1 MSRKS
6 IRLKIFL
13 ARLLVVVMV
22 VTSIPFYQKQEA
34 KAAGYA
40 IANNGTGGINIDIMA
55 SPFSDFARIPTWG
68 KYAYGSQGCAWFA
81 SARARQISGKNI
93 SMIWSGQSWYN
104 SQYRQI
110 WLSRGQEIKAPAL
123 ICYQGHVAVLE
134 KIDGNTAYISEGG
147 TSYYRNW
154 GTYYRCGQA
163 NGYCTVHAIEVGEI
177 KSSAG
182 IRNDFMGFVYLGNG
196 GSNPQPIANASI
208 QAVSCDKY
216 DNNLVPRAKV
226 YNPNGQRVTTVG
238 ITIRDNNNVIASKQ
252 ETMKPEG
259 QYSHSSN
266 IWFDCRTECGVT
278 LRPGHVY
285 NWQIYANV
293 GGKTLYTDWIYDRTT
308 GTEKPN
314 TPAFSTAKTHYAVGD
329 AVTVN
334 WGADSNATGGYS
346 LTITQTK
353 GGTYTKTLTT
363 STANATSLAFALPS
377 AGEYKITGFA
387 RGSSNSDVATLN
399 KTIVAHDPCK
409 VRFVEFDKDG
419 KENLLCEQTV
429 KYGYAAT
436 APLGI
441 SRKGY
446 TFLGWKGEYSNVTS
460 DRTIEAQ
467 FKRNTYKITFC
478 DKDDKVI
485 KSESVLFEDSAT
497 APEPPEAEKGYVF
510 AGWDSEDYKNVQ
522 GNATIKATY
531 VWAND
536 DLPVVITLNKCEFK
550 DDGYI
555 VNYDIKNNPNKRTKG
570 RALVS
575 LKTSKGKLLD
585 STESKAFSL
594 GKGEEKKGIEI
605 YVPYEGAA
613 TKADLYIINGFSK
626 GIPIS
631 EVATI
636 DVARNWSEW
645 SPEKPDDN
653 NEIETRTEYRHQDK
667 ETTTTRTNANAGWTL
682 DKSVLDGDWNYG
694 AWSGWTR
701 NSISGYTNETSKREV
716 QTQNVQDSAA
726 RTLYNWYY
734 YRYYNTN
741 AKTFYYTYSSSM
753 GGTRYDWQTDYCL
766 PVMEPTPVILDINL
780 PVAKTFL
787 LRYGS

>member
-34 KAAGYA
+34 KAAGNLLWPVSGGKLGCGFNCSCATHRGYHNGIDINGVPEGTSIMA
-40 IANNGTGGINIDIMA
+40 AESGVVICSNNTTSGRTEKCNRGCQGQGNGHHVEIKHANGMITQYNHMSRVDVSIGQSVTRGQVIGAVGQTGNAYGAHLHFVVSIGGRHTAWSGTGNRVVNPLD
-55 SPFSDFARIPTWG
+55 
-68 KYAYGSQGCAWFA
+68 
-81 SARARQISGKNI
+81 
-93 SMIWSGQSWYN
+93 
-104 SQYRQI
+104 
-110 WLSRGQEIKAPAL
+110 
-123 ICYQGHVAVLE
+123 
-134 KIDGNTAYISEGG
+134 
-147 TSYYRNW
+147 
-154 GTYYRCGQA
+154 
-163 NGYCTVHAIEVGEI
+163 
-177 KSSAG
+177 
-182 IRNDFMGFVYLGNG
+182 YLG
-196 GSNPQPIANASI
+196 GSNPQPVANASI

-419 KENLLCEQTV
+419 K
-429 KYGYAAT
+429 A
-436 APLGI
+436 
-441 SRKGY
+441 
-446 TFLGWKGEYSNVTS
+446 
-460 DRTIEAQ
+460 
-467 FKRNTYKITFC
+467 
-478 DKDDKVI
+478 
-485 KSESVLFEDSAT
+485 
-497 APEPPEAEKGYVF
+497 
-510 AGWDSEDYKNVQ
+510 
-522 GNATIKATY
+522 
-531 VWAND
+531 
-536 DLPVVITLNKCEFK
+536 
-550 DDGYI
+550 
-555 VNYDIKNNPNKRTKG
+555 
-570 RALVS
+570 VS
-575 LKTSKGKLLD
+575 I
-585 STESKAFSL
+585 
-594 GKGEEKKGIEI
+594 EEKPEVPKSNYCVTGLYFYDNKVVEYAKSLTPSARGELEI
-605 YVPYEGAA
+605 TDLNRIYLENNALNVELLGQGFTWLDTGTHESLVDATNFVKTVETHQHRKIACLEEIAYLNGWISKEDVMAVYEVLKKNQYGQYL
-613 TKADLYIINGFSK
+613 KD
-626 GIPIS
+626 
-631 EVATI
+631 
-636 DVARNWSEW
+636 
-645 SPEKPDDN
+645 
-653 NEIETRTEYRHQDK
+653 
-667 ETTTTRTNANAGWTL
+667 
-682 DKSVLDGDWNYG
+682 VLDGKY
-694 AWSGWTR
+694 
-701 NSISGYTNETSKREV
+701 
-716 QTQNVQDSAA
+716 
-726 RTLYNWYY
+726 
-734 YRYYNTN
+734 
-741 AKTFYYTYSSSM
+741 
-753 GGTRYDWQTDYCL
+753 
-766 PVMEPTPVILDINL
+766 LD
-780 PVAKTFL
+780 V
-787 LRYGS
+787 LR

>member
-34 KAAGYA
+34 KAAGNLLWPVSGGKLGCGFNCSCATHRGYHNGIDINGVPEGTSIMA
-40 IANNGTGGINIDIMA
+40 AESGVVICSNNTTSGRTEKCNRGCQGQGNGHHVEIKHANGMITQYNHMSRVDVSIGQSVTRGQVIGAVGQTGNAYGAHLHFVVSIGGRHTAWSGTGNRVVNPLD
-55 SPFSDFARIPTWG
+55 
-68 KYAYGSQGCAWFA
+68 
-81 SARARQISGKNI
+81 
-93 SMIWSGQSWYN
+93 
-104 SQYRQI
+104 
-110 WLSRGQEIKAPAL
+110 
-123 ICYQGHVAVLE
+123 
-134 KIDGNTAYISEGG
+134 
-147 TSYYRNW
+147 
-154 GTYYRCGQA
+154 
-163 NGYCTVHAIEVGEI
+163 
-177 KSSAG
+177 
-182 IRNDFMGFVYLGNG
+182 YLG
-196 GSNPQPIANASI
+196 GSNPQPVANASI

-409 VRFVEFDKDG
+409 VRFVEFMRADSKIRICR
-419 KENLLCEQTV
+419 NC
-429 KYGYAAT
+429 AT
-436 APLGI
+436 W
-441 SRKGY
+441 Y
-446 TFLGWKGEYSNVTS
+446 F
-460 DRTIEAQ
+460 
-467 FKRNTYKITFC
+467 
-478 DKDDKVI
+478 
-485 KSESVLFEDSAT
+485 
-497 APEPPEAEKGYVF
+497 
-510 AGWDSEDYKNVQ
+510 
-522 GNATIKATY
+522 
-531 VWAND
+531 
-536 DLPVVITLNKCEFK
+536 
-550 DDGYI
+550 
-555 VNYDIKNNPNKRTKG
+555 
-570 RALVS
+570 
-575 LKTSKGKLLD
+575 
-585 STESKAFSL
+585 
-594 GKGEEKKGIEI
+594 KKGIYFLGLERR
-605 YVPYEGAA
+605 VQQC
-613 TKADLYIINGFSK
+613 YI
-626 GIPIS
+626 
-631 EVATI
+631 
-636 DVARNWSEW
+636 
-645 SPEKPDDN
+645 
-653 NEIETRTEYRHQDK
+653 
-667 ETTTTRTNANAGWTL
+667 
-682 DKSVLDGDWNYG
+682 
-694 AWSGWTR
+694 
-701 NSISGYTNETSKREV
+701 
-716 QTQNVQDSAA
+716 
-726 RTLYNWYY
+726 
-734 YRYYNTN
+734 
-741 AKTFYYTYSSSM
+741 
-753 GGTRYDWQTDYCL
+753 
-766 PVMEPTPVILDINL
+766 
-780 PVAKTFL
+780 
-787 LRYGS
+787 

>member
-34 KAAGYA
+34 KAAGNLLWPVSGGKLGCGFNCSCATHRGYHNGIDINGVPEGTSIMA
-40 IANNGTGGINIDIMA
+40 AESGVVICSNNTTSGRTEKCNRGCQGQGNGHHVEIKHANGMITQYNHMSRVDVSIGQSVTRGQVIGAVGQTGNAYGAHLHFVVSIGGRHTAWSGTGNRVVNPLD
-55 SPFSDFARIPTWG
+55 
-68 KYAYGSQGCAWFA
+68 
-81 SARARQISGKNI
+81 
-93 SMIWSGQSWYN
+93 
-104 SQYRQI
+104 
-110 WLSRGQEIKAPAL
+110 
-123 ICYQGHVAVLE
+123 
-134 KIDGNTAYISEGG
+134 
-147 TSYYRNW
+147 
-154 GTYYRCGQA
+154 
-163 NGYCTVHAIEVGEI
+163 
-177 KSSAG
+177 
-182 IRNDFMGFVYLGNG
+182 YLG
-196 GSNPQPIANASI
+196 GSNPQPVANASI

-531 VWAND
+531 ENVFAA
-536 DLPVVITLNKCEFK
+536 PASPFI
-550 DDGYI
+550 
-555 VNYDIKNNPNKRTKG
+555 
-570 RALVS
+570 
-575 LKTSKGKLLD
+575 
-585 STESKAFSL
+585 FSL
-594 GKGEEKKGIEI
+594 I
-605 YVPYEGAA
+605 
-613 TKADLYIINGFSK
+613 
-626 GIPIS
+626 
-631 EVATI
+631 
-636 DVARNWSEW
+636 
-645 SPEKPDDN
+645 
-653 NEIETRTEYRHQDK
+653 
-667 ETTTTRTNANAGWTL
+667 
-682 DKSVLDGDWNYG
+682 
-694 AWSGWTR
+694 
-701 NSISGYTNETSKREV
+701 
-716 QTQNVQDSAA
+716 
-726 RTLYNWYY
+726 
-734 YRYYNTN
+734 
-741 AKTFYYTYSSSM
+741 
-753 GGTRYDWQTDYCL
+753 
-766 PVMEPTPVILDINL
+766 
-780 PVAKTFL
+780 
-787 LRYGS
+787 

>member
-1 MSRKS
+1 M
-6 IRLKIFL
+6 
-13 ARLLVVVMV
+13 
-22 VTSIPFYQKQEA
+22 
-34 KAAGYA
+34 
-40 IANNGTGGINIDIMA
+40 
-55 SPFSDFARIPTWG
+55 
-68 KYAYGSQGCAWFA
+68 
-81 SARARQISGKNI
+81 
-93 SMIWSGQSWYN
+93 
-104 SQYRQI
+104 
-110 WLSRGQEIKAPAL
+110 
-123 ICYQGHVAVLE
+123 
-134 KIDGNTAYISEGG
+134 
-147 TSYYRNW
+147 
-154 GTYYRCGQA
+154 
-163 NGYCTVHAIEVGEI
+163 
-177 KSSAG
+177 
-182 IRNDFMGFVYLGNG
+182 
-196 GSNPQPIANASI
+196 
-208 QAVSCDKY
+208 
-216 DNNLVPRAKV
+216 
-226 YNPNGQRVTTVG
+226 
-238 ITIRDNNNVIASKQ
+238 
-252 ETMKPEG
+252 
-259 QYSHSSN
+259 
-266 IWFDCRTECGVT
+266 
-278 LRPGHVY
+278 
-285 NWQIYANV
+285 
-293 GGKTLYTDWIYDRTT
+293 
-308 GTEKPN
+308 
-314 TPAFSTAKTHYAVGD
+314 
-329 AVTVN
+329 
-334 WGADSNATGGYS
+334 
-346 LTITQTK
+346 
-353 GGTYTKTLTT
+353 
-363 STANATSLAFALPS
+363 AFALPS

-419 KENLLCEQTV
+419 QENLLCEQTV

-667 ETTTTRTNANAGWTL
+667 ETTTTRTNANAGWSL

-766 PVMEPTPVILDINL
+766 PVIGTYSGHTGYKPAGGKNFSAEIWFLASTQNIAASSHTEWRYRDATKGYTYYWSRWKDWTEWSTNE
-780 PVAKTFL
+780 AKESNTSKVETRTAY
-787 LRYGS
+787 RYRPR

>member
-68 KYAYGSQGCAWFA
+68 QYAYGSQGCAWFA

-104 SQYRQI
+104 SQYRQFGF
-110 WLSRGQEIKAPAL
+110 SRGQEIKAPAL

-154 GTYYRCGQA
+154 GTYYRCGQV

-196 GSNPQPIANASI
+196 GSNPQPVANASI

-555 VNYDIKNNPNKRTKG
+555 VNYDIKN
-570 RALVS
+570 
-575 LKTSKGKLLD
+575 LLN
-585 STESKAFSL
+585 F
-594 GKGEEKKGIEI
+594 
-605 YVPYEGAA
+605 
-613 TKADLYIINGFSK
+613 
-626 GIPIS
+626 
-631 EVATI
+631 
-636 DVARNWSEW
+636 
-645 SPEKPDDN
+645 
-653 NEIETRTEYRHQDK
+653 
-667 ETTTTRTNANAGWTL
+667 
-682 DKSVLDGDWNYG
+682 
-694 AWSGWTR
+694 
-701 NSISGYTNETSKREV
+701 
-716 QTQNVQDSAA
+716 
-726 RTLYNWYY
+726 
-734 YRYYNTN
+734 
-741 AKTFYYTYSSSM
+741 
-753 GGTRYDWQTDYCL
+753 
-766 PVMEPTPVILDINL
+766 
-780 PVAKTFL
+780 
-787 LRYGS
+787 